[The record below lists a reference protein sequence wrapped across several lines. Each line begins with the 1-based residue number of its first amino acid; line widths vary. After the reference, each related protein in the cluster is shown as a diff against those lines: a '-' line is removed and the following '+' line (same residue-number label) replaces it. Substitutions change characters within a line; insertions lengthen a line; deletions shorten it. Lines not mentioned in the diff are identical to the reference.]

1 MKCLIFQIIT
11 EQPCPYCTFRAYSR
25 IQANKMV
32 TNLYKESV
40 RGEESF
46 EAFVDSVGD
55 MIIHYITA

>member
-1 MKCLIFQIIT
+1 
-11 EQPCPYCTFRAYSR
+11 
-25 IQANKMV
+25 MV

-55 MIIHYITA
+55 MTIHRNTA